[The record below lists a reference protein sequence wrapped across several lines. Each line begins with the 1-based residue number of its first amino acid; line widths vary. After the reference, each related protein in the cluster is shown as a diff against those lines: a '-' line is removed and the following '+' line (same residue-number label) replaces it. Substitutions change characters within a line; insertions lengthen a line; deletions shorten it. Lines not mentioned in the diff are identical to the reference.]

1 MEPHPV
7 ILPVAGSLRK
17 RCDRLGNLVCRG
29 GGPLPSLIRPLPPPV
44 HHALVDSL
52 CPSPAQAPRSGS
64 ETGPGTGPSAGDSG
78 RLRALTT
85 RSIQD
90 VIDDLGGIISLCRAE
105 KNPAGYFPAL
115 YRRVTL
121 GVQGW
126 IAQDRFDDG
135 PRMERLD
142 VVFADRYLDAWR
154 AWRAGGALTR
164 SWAVAFEAAEDWAP
178 TTVQHLLL
186 GINAHINLDLGIA
199 AARVSPPREL
209 AALGDDF
216 GRINQLLASL
226 VDDVQDRLSEVWPL
240 LRVLDWA
247 AGGDDEAT
255 VNFSMGRARD
265 AAWGF
270 AHRLAARPGRE
281 WPRLIQETD
290 ELVAAIGGRLRHPGP
305 LLGAVTRLVRLGEL
319 RSRARVIDLLS

>member
-1 MEPHPV
+1 M
-7 ILPVAGSLRK
+7 S
-17 RCDRLGNLVCRG
+17 
-29 GGPLPSLIRPLPPPV
+29 
-44 HHALVDSL
+44 
-52 CPSPAQAPRSGS
+52 PRSI
-64 ETGPGTGPSAGDSG
+64 EE
-78 RLRALTT
+78 
-85 RSIQD
+85 
-90 VIDDLGGIISLCRAE
+90 VIDDLGSVIESCRTE
-105 KNPAGYFPAL
+105 KSPAGYFPAL
-115 YRRVTL
+115 YRRVTV
-121 GVQGW
+121 GVRDW
-126 IAQDRFDDG
+126 IAEDRFDDG

-154 AWRAGGALTR
+154 GWRSGQPITR
-164 SWAVAFEAAEDWAP
+164 SWAVAFEATGDWAP

-199 AARVSPPREL
+199 AATVSPPGEL

-255 VNFSMGRARD
+255 VNFSMGRVRD

-270 AHRLAARPGRE
+270 AHRLAARPRSE
-281 WPRLIQETD
+281 WPPLIEEAD
-290 ELVAAIGGRLRHPGP
+290 ASVAAIGGRLRHPGP
-305 LLGAVTRLVRLGEL
+305 LLGAITRLVRMGEL
-319 RSRARVIDLLS
+319 RSRRRVIDLLS